1 MVLTTPL
8 LASSLSLSPFLSSSS
23 LLLPLPPIRTV
34 LESSVTATKLANS
47 FLSHPPL
54 GSSGTMQIDA
64 ESILSW

>member
-47 FLSHPPL
+47 FLHSPL